1 MDIGRVFFEGDTPE
15 TLQTIWLVPLASH
28 VGNVV
33 RLVDQWNDTLY
44 RAPADLSCTRCWL
57 CRAAARHDEA
67 KPRTFRVT
75 YNPEQGFGYSFRGHR
90 FDVSDD
96 NLYVELLIRLHH
108 EFSVTGIVE
117 ALAQLSEQQRFR
129 GVADNFPLD
138 LYTLEM
144 CDNLAA
150 EAENYAVRQD
160 PSPRVFME
168 FHSERLSDG
177 RVAVEP
183 WPLHESPL
191 TLTVELCR
199 RPVDAGLRE
208 AICREAAEAETG
220 ELPVLSE
227 ALRRWEPVLEAT
239 ERREVILCDATH

>member
-1 MDIGRVFFEGDTPE
+1 MDIGRVFFDGDKPE
-15 TLQTIWLVPLASH
+15 TLRTIWLVPLATH

-33 RLVDQWNDTLY
+33 RLVDQWKDNLY
-44 RAPADLSCTRCWL
+44 RAPADLSRTRDWL
-57 CRAAARHDEA
+57 RRAAARHDEA

-75 YNPEQGFGYSFRGHR
+75 YDPERGFGYSFRGHR
-90 FDVSDD
+90 FDVPDG

-117 ALAQLSEQQRFR
+117 AQAQLSEQERFR
-129 GVADNFPLD
+129 GVAGNFPLD

-150 EAENYAVRQD
+150 EAENYAVRQN

-183 WPLHESPL
+183 WPLRESPL
-191 TLTVELCR
+191 TLPVELY
-199 RPVDAGLRE
+199 PVQLDAALRE
-208 AICREAAEAETG
+208 IVCREAVPTAR
-220 ELPVLSE
+220 ELPGLGE
-227 ALRRWEPVLEAT
+227 ALRRWEPAAT
-239 ERREVILCDATH
+239 ERREVTLCDATD